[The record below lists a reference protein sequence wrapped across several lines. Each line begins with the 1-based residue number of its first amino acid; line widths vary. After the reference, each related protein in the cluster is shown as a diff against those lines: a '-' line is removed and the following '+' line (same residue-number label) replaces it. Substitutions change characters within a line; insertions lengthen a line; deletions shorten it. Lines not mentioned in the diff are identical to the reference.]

1 MAGLTAFSKVFLQFM
16 TTTDTQYDRVIDA
29 CKEIFLKKTRDYGT
43 AWRVLRTISIVDQIF
58 IKAQRI
64 RTIQEKKQQKV
75 VDGIGGEFQGIINYA
90 VIGLIQLDLVPDA
103 PEELEL
109 AGVTSLYDKYIAAA
123 KKLMQDKNHDYG
135 EAWRSMS
142 QESFV
147 DLILMK
153 LQRIRQILANEGKTI
168 MSEGIDANYND
179 IINYAVFA
187 MIMGAED

>member
-1 MAGLTAFSKVFLQFM
+1 MSQVTITNQ
-16 TTTDTQYDRVIDA
+16 QYDNAIHA
-29 CKEIFLKKTRDYGT
+29 CKEIFLKKASDYGT

-64 RTIQEKKQQKV
+64 RTIQQKGEQKIS
-75 VDGIGGEFQGIINYA
+75 DGIAAEFKGIINYA
-90 VIGLIQLDLVPDA
+90 VIGLIQLELPEDA
-103 PEELEL
+103 PEEMDVRE
-109 AGVTSLYDKYIAAA
+109 ASVLYDKYVLVA
-123 KKLMQDKNHDYG
+123 KKLMNDKNHDYG

-153 LQRIRQILANEGKTI
+153 LQRIRQILNNEGKTI
-168 MSEGIDANYND
+168 MSEGIDANYLD

-187 MIMGAED
+187 LILM

>member
-1 MAGLTAFSKVFLQFM
+1 M
-16 TTTDTQYDRVIDA
+16 TTTNQQYDNAIASCRD
-29 CKEIFLKKTRDYGT
+29 IFLKKAKDYGT

-64 RTIQEKKQQKV
+64 RTIQEKGKQKV
-75 VDGIGGEFQGIINYA
+75 LDGIAAEFNGIINYA
-90 VIGLIQLDLVPDA
+90 AIGLIQLALPADA
-103 PEELEL
+103 PEEMNLDEVAVL
-109 AGVTSLYDKYIAAA
+109 YNKQVGVA
-123 KKLMQDKNHDYG
+123 KRLMQDKNHDYG

-153 LQRIRQILANEGKTI
+153 LQRIRQILNNDGKTI
-168 MSEGIDANYND
+168 MSEGIDANYLD

-187 MIMGAED
+187 LILM